1 MKLEPIAGTPRVLL
15 LVRGDVRS
23 RHHPE
28 ESVTYMAA
36 TGPTQQPFLGHWLL
50 LTTSMFIA
58 NALLDTIQ
66 LVLARRCT
74 I

>member
-1 MKLEPIAGTPRVLL
+1 VSFCLFVVTFVPGIIRQ
-15 LVRGDVRS
+15 
-23 RHHPE
+23 

-36 TGPTQQPFLGHWLL
+36 TGPTQQPFVGHWLL